1 MTKKEMEVKEK
12 KTIDNTEG
20 EPTKKGIY
28 FTPPVDIFET
38 EEAITLMADVP
49 GASQEGLDIDLREG
63 ILTITADVP
72 EPEKKG
78 DVVYKEYDVGGFTRR
93 FQIGKEI
100 DQEKITAELDSGVLT
115 LNLPKAESLKP
126 RKIPVSVG

>member
-12 KTIDNTEG
+12 KAIDSTEG

-38 EEAITLMADVP
+38 EEAITLLADVP
-49 GASQEGLDIDLREG
+49 GAAKEGLDIDLREG
-63 ILTITADVP
+63 VLTITADVE
-72 EPEKKG
+72 EPEQKG
-78 DVVYKEYDVGGFTRR
+78 EPVYKEYDVGGFTRR

-100 DQEKITAELDSGVLT
+100 DQEKITAELESGVLT
-115 LNLPKAESLKP
+115 VHLPKAESLKP